1 MGIIV
6 NETYVDDRGF
16 TSPLGTY
23 ASFSRSLN
31 ITKVNRG
38 FIVEISQE
46 DASGNPNAS
55 SITEAIRDASG
66 NKMYDVSNNLLTRTI
81 YNETRTKEV
90 YFVHTTLVHYKD
102 KQARLDGDK
111 PIGLFD
117 IRLDV
122 ELTDFANIFSKL
134 YEKVKTDKTLFP
146 YTNLTDDL

>member
-23 ASFSRSLN
+23 ASFSRGFTVS
-31 ITKVNRG
+31 KVTRSFN
-38 FIVEISQE
+38 VEITQE
-46 DASGNPNAS
+46 DASGNPNSNSTIVAL
-55 SITEAIRDASG
+55 TDASG
-66 NKMYDVSNNLLTRTI
+66 NKMYDASNNLLTRTI